1 MRTRTVF
8 ADCLIPQPGAA
19 TLDRVAIG
27 IDNDRISALE
37 QAGHEPP
44 AVAKASSRRLVM
56 PALSNA
62 HDHARVARNSA
73 MGGFDKPLE
82 SWLFRLA
89 LIPAA
94 DPWLCSA
101 VSFARSALGGVGSI
115 MIHYTRIQGL
125 TDFTTEVGQVVKAL
139 RDVGLRGAFAVQ
151 CRDRNPIV
159 YGPHDAV
166 LASLS
171 PASRAAMEK
180 RFLKPALPAAE
191 QVALVEAI
199 AAEYE
204 DASLTVQFGPAA
216 VQWCSDPLLRLIAE
230 RSAAT
235 GRRVHMHLLE
245 TKYQRAWADR
255 EFPNGIVR
263 YLDEIGL
270 LSPRLSLAHCV
281 WARPDE
287 YELIAERGAT
297 IVVNTSSNLAI
308 RSGRAAIDAMLRA
321 GCRVAMGMDGVALD
335 EDEDALREMRLNYA
349 LNKGAGV
356 EAAMSPAA
364 LLAFA
369 TVNGRFALDGGRRGS
384 RASGRIEPGADAD
397 LLSLDLD
404 ALSSDL
410 IEPHVPAIDLLLA
423 RAGKQHVQ
431 DLIVAGKDVVRDG
444 KLAHLDLPA
453 LEADLL
459 ARFRRDLLTTEDL
472 RGAMPELERVLNE
485 RLATHGGCC

>member
-1 MRTRTVF
+1 MSTRTVF
-8 ADCLIPQPGAA
+8 ADWLLPQPGADA
-19 TLDRVAIG
+19 RECVAIA
-27 IDNDRISALE
+27 IDRGRISRISDGDQKRL
-37 QAGHEPP
+37 P
-44 AVAKASSRRLVM
+44 SSIDKRRRLVL

-101 VSFARSALGGVGSI
+101 VSFGRSALGGVGSI

-125 TDFTTEVGQVVKAL
+125 TDFSTEVGQVVKAL
-139 RDVGLRGAFAVQ
+139 ADVGLRGAFAVQ

-159 YGPHDAV
+159 SGPHDAL

-171 PASRAAMEK
+171 SASRAALEK
-180 RFLKPALPAAE
+180 RYSRPPMPARD
-191 QVALVEAI
+191 QVALVDAI
-199 AAEYE
+199 AREYE
-204 DASLTVQFGPAA
+204 TDTLCVQYGPAA
-216 VQWCSDPLLRLIAE
+216 VQWCSDELLRLIAD

-255 EFPNGIVR
+255 EYPQGIVR
-263 YLDEIGL
+263 YLDDIGL

-281 WARPDE
+281 WARPEE
-287 YELIAERGAT
+287 YALIAERGAT

-308 RSGRAAIDAMLRA
+308 RSGRAALDQMLAA

-349 LNKGAGV
+349 LNKGAGFQV
-356 EAAMSPAA
+356 GMSPAA
-364 LLAFA
+364 LQSFA
-369 TVNGRFALDGGRRGS
+369 TTNGRFALDGCTTG
-384 RASGRIEPGADAD
+384 GRIEPGGDAD

-404 ALSSDL
+404 QLTSDL
-410 IEPHVPAIDLLLA
+410 IEPDVPAMELLLA
-423 RAGKQHVQ
+423 RAGKCHVR
-431 DLIVAGKDVVRDG
+431 DVIVAGQDVVHDG
-444 KLAHLDLPA
+444 KLVKIDLPA
-453 LEADLL
+453 LEAELL
-459 ARFRRDLLTTEDL
+459 ARLRREISTTADL
-472 RGAMPELERVLNE
+472 RTAMPELERVLAD
-485 RLATHGGCC
+485 RLMTHGGCC

>member
-1 MRTRTVF
+1 MSTRTVF
-8 ADCLIPQPGAA
+8 ADWLLPQPGAA
-19 TLDRVAIG
+19 ALQGVAIEIDGSLIAG
-27 IDNDRISALE
+27 IS
-37 QAGHEPP
+37 QAGRQH
-44 AVAKASSRRLVM
+44 AASSNAKPRRLVL

-89 LIPAA
+89 LIPTA

-101 VSFARSALGGVGSI
+101 VSFGRSALGGVGAI
-115 MIHYTRIQGL
+115 MIHYTRIQGM
-125 TDFTTEVGQVVKAL
+125 TDFRTEVGQVVKAL

-171 PASRAAMEK
+171 SGARAAMEK
-180 RFLKPALPAAE
+180 RFLKTPLPARE
-191 QVALVEAI
+191 QVTLVEAI
-199 AAEYE
+199 AEEYE
-204 DASLTVQFGPAA
+204 SPGLTVQFGPAA
-216 VQWCSDPLLRLIAE
+216 VQWCSDALLRLIAE

-255 EFPNGIVR
+255 QFPQGIVR
-263 YLDEIGL
+263 YLDDIGL

-281 WARPDE
+281 WAQPDE
-287 YELIAERGAT
+287 YALIAERGAT

-308 RSGRAAIDAMLRA
+308 RSGRAAIDQMLRA

-349 LNKGAGV
+349 LNKGAGFG
-356 EAAMSPAA
+356 AAMSPAA
-364 LLAFA
+364 LQAFA
-369 TVNGRFALDGGRRGS
+369 TTNGRFALDGSTAG
-384 RASGRIEPGADAD
+384 GRIELGGDAD

-404 ALSSDL
+404 QMSSDL
-410 IEPHVPAIDLLLA
+410 VEPDVPAMELMLA
-423 RAGKQHVQ
+423 RASKSHVC
-431 DLIVAGKDVVRDG
+431 DLIVAGQDVVQDG
-444 KLAHLDLPA
+444 KLVKLDLPT
-453 LEADLL
+453 LEAELL
-459 ARFRRDLLTTEDL
+459 ARLRRDIGTTADL
-472 RGAMPELERVLNE
+472 RAAMPELERALAE
-485 RLATHGGCC
+485 RFAVHTGCC

>member
-1 MRTRTVF
+1 MSTRTVF
-8 ADCLIPQPGAA
+8 ADWLLPQPGIAA
-19 TLDRVAIG
+19 QENVAIE
-27 IDNDRISALE
+27 IDGGRVTRISQVGRQHSVSKEARRRHLVL
-37 QAGHEPP
+37 PP
-44 AVAKASSRRLVM
+44 
-56 PALSNA
+56 LSNA

-101 VSFARSALGGVGSI
+101 VSFGRSALGGVGAI
-115 MIHYTRIQGL
+115 MIHYTRIQGM
-125 TDFTTEVGQVVKAL
+125 TDFRTEVGQVVKAL

-159 YGPHDAV
+159 YGAHDAV

-171 PASRAAMEK
+171 SGARAAMEK
-180 RFLKPALPAAE
+180 RFLKPPLPARE
-191 QVALVEAI
+191 QVALVEAV
-199 AAEYE
+199 AGEYE
-204 DASLTVQFGPAA
+204 SDTLCVQYGPAA
-216 VQWCSDPLLRLIAE
+216 VQWCSDELLQLIAE

-245 TKYQRAWADR
+245 TRYQRAWADK
-255 EFPNGIVR
+255 EFPQGIVR

-281 WARPDE
+281 WARPEE

-308 RSGRAAIDAMLRA
+308 RSGRAPIDKMLRA

-349 LNKGAGV
+349 LNKGAGLD
-356 EAAMSPAA
+356 AAMSPAA
-364 LLAFA
+364 LQAFA
-369 TVNGRFALDGGRRGS
+369 TTNGSFALDGRMTGGK
-384 RASGRIEPGADAD
+384 IEPGGNADI
-397 LLSLDLD
+397 LSLDLD
-404 ALSSDL
+404 LMSHDL
-410 IEPHVPAIDLLLA
+410 VEPDVPAMELLLA
-423 RAGKQHVQ
+423 RAGKIHVR
-431 DLIVAGKDVVRDG
+431 DLVVAGKDVVRDG
-444 KLAHLDLPA
+444 GLATLDLPD
-453 LEADLL
+453 LESQLL
-459 ARFRRDLLTTEDL
+459 ASFRRDIASTADL
-472 RGAMPELERVLNE
+472 RTVMPELERVLSD